1 VSLGLVLFYN
11 LPFWREMLRIVGPL
25 DAHGIKLLLE
35 SFLLVTAFYNLV
47 LSLFNWPYIGKP
59 LIALLL
65 LITSFISYFM
75 NQYGVMIDVHMV
87 QNAVQTDHKEVRDLL
102 TGRWHCLSCCWACCQ
117 PGGCSAPYPVALAR
131 CVKAACA
138 C

>member
-1 VSLGLVLFYN
+1 
-11 LPFWREMLRIVGPL
+11 MLRIVGPL

-65 LITSFISYFM
+65 LISSFISYFM

-102 TGRWHCLSCCWACCQ
+102 TMKDGTVCRVLGLLPA
-117 PGGCSAPYPVALAR
+117 GGCYAPYPVALAR
-131 CVKAACA
+131 
-138 C
+138 